1 MLRLKLF
8 LALSGYDD
16 VVPGFLVHR
25 WRVDSDNSSQGSTL
39 PRQII
44 SACLVLLGRLTPASN
59 PGLPVHTL
67 KN

>member
-25 WRVDSDNSSQGSTL
+25 WRVDPDNSSQGSTL

-44 SACLVLLGRLTPASN
+44 FIEGNFREIMP
-59 PGLPVHTL
+59 
-67 KN
+67 